1 MYSVYSP
8 VLQGVAPLFVR
19 RIYRIFANM
28 WPRCR
33 SDQEDDELRFD
44 NPSRLSL
51 LRYNPSPGC
60 ILGSDSRDNDSVN
73 HAISS
78 ILDMERGAVQTPDDL
93 RSLTGLLDP
102 MESDTQNQ
110 EAQNAVNS
118 IL

>member
-1 MYSVYSP
+1 MS
-8 VLQGVAPLFVR
+8 
-19 RIYRIFANM
+19 
-28 WPRCR
+28 PRCR

-51 LRYNPSPGC
+51 DLRYNPSPGC

-73 HAISS
+73 NAISS
-78 ILDMERGAVQTPDDL
+78 ILDLERGAVQTPDDL